1 MHALQMITMLT
12 PVTMKLDVAHNITTQ
27 VELTAPTSPTDIERL
42 RHHDHQPPNND
53 ATFSLPPTDQGK
65 DAWLCLFSCFLLE
78 AMIWGFPSCYGVFQ
92 EYYATSNEFS
102 GQSNI
107 AVVGA
112 CAMGIMY
119 MDITLWFVVLK
130 YFPRFRRW
138 ATPVGL
144 VVVCLALGLGSLST
158 SVTHLIITQGILYAL
173 GGGLAWTPILF
184 NIEEWWVRRRG
195 FAYGVAMA
203 GLGLSGAILPLIL
216 EWLLHSYGF
225 RTTLRVCAL
234 SFVVLN
240 FPIVFF
246 FKPRLPLSHA
256 SQSRGFDLSFW
267 TCPNYLILQSG
278 NVIQS
283 LGFFLPAIY
292 LPTFA
297 RSIGAGSIES
307 TVTVILV
314 NAAGF
319 VGCLCM
325 GVATDRYHVTSCLF
339 VSAMGSTIG
348 IFLLWGF
355 STSLVPLYLFCLI
368 YGAFA
373 GSQSSAWSAIVT
385 DTQKKR
391 RGADSGFAWACLSA
405 GKGVG
410 NLCSGPLSE
419 ALLHAGNWNAH
430 FAYGS
435 GYGALIAFTG
445 VTALLSGWGYAA
457 RRIGW
462 I

>member
-1 MHALQMITMLT
+1 MASTQSAQSDLT
-12 PVTMKLDVAHNITTQ
+12 LSPHNLAPSTLD
-27 VELTAPTSPTDIERL
+27 DIEL
-42 RHHDHQPPNND
+42 FQHTDND
-53 ATFSLPPTDQGK
+53 AYHNEAAFSLPPTDGGK
-65 DAWLCLFSCFLLE
+65 DAWLCLFGCFMLE

-92 EYYATSNEFS
+92 EYYATSDEFA
-102 GQSNI
+102 GQRNI

-119 MDITLWFVVLK
+119 MDITLWFAVLK
-130 YFPRFRRW
+130 YFPRFRRY
-138 ATPVGL
+138 ATPAGL

-158 SVTHLIITQGILYAL
+158 NVTHLIVTQGILYAL

-195 FAYGVAMA
+195 FAYGATMA

-216 EWLLHSYGF
+216 EWLLQSYGF

-234 SFVVLN
+234 SFVALN
-240 FPIVFF
+240 FPIIFF
-246 FKPRLPLSHA
+246 FKPRLPLSQT
-256 SQSRGFDLSFW
+256 SQSRSFDLSFW
-267 TCPNYLILQSG
+267 TCSNYLILQSG

-297 RSIGAGSIES
+297 RSIGAS
-307 TVTVILV
+307 TVQGTVTIILV
-314 NAAGF
+314 NAAAF
-319 VGCLCM
+319 VGSLCM
-325 GVATDRYHVTSCLF
+325 GLATDKYHVTNCLL
-339 VSAMGSTIG
+339 VSALGSAVG
-348 IFLLWGF
+348 SFLIWGF
-355 STSLVPLYLFCLI
+355 STSLAPLYIFCVI
-368 YGAFA
+368 YGA
-373 GSQSSAWSAIVT
+373 AIVA

-391 RGADSGFAWACLSA
+391 RGADSGFVWACLSA

-419 ALLHAGNWNAH
+419 ALMHAGNWSAG

>member
-1 MHALQMITMLT
+1 MTLLARAISLSSVLVLWCVNEYEVHSVLT
-12 PVTMKLDVAHNITTQ
+12 NMPQ
-27 VELTAPTSPTDIERL
+27 
-42 RHHDHQPPNND
+42 
-53 ATFSLPPTDQGK
+53 
-65 DAWLCLFSCFLLE
+65 
-78 AMIWGFPSCYGVFQ
+78 
-92 EYYATSNEFS
+92 
-102 GQSNI
+102 
-107 AVVGA
+107 
-112 CAMGIMY
+112 GIMY
-119 MDITLWFVVLK
+119 MDIAFWFAVLK
-130 YFPRFRRW
+130 YFPQFRTW

-144 VVVCLALGLGSLST
+144 VVVCLALGLGSFST
-158 SVTHLIITQGILYAL
+158 SVPHLIITQGIIYSI

-184 NIEEWWVRRRG
+184 YIEEWWVRRRG
-195 FAYGVAMA
+195 FAYGVTMA

-240 FPIVFF
+240 FPIIFF
-246 FKPRLPLSHA
+246 FKPRLPLSQT
-256 SQSRGFDLSFW
+256 SQSRSFDMSFW
-267 TCPNYLILQSG
+267 TCSNFLILQSG

-297 RSIGAGSIES
+297 RTLGANAIQS
-307 TVTVILV
+307 TVPIILV
-314 NAAGF
+314 NGAAF

-325 GVATDRYHVTSCLF
+325 GAATDKYHVVHCLL
-339 VSAMGSTIG
+339 VSALGSAIG
-348 IFLLWGF
+348 VFLLWGF
-355 STSLVPLYLFCLI
+355 ATSLAPLYVFCVI

-373 GSQSSAWSAIVT
+373 GCQSSAWSAIVR
-385 DTQKKR
+385 DTQVKR
-391 RGADSGFAWACLSA
+391 RGADSGMVWACLSA

-419 ALLHAGNWNAH
+419 ALLHAGNWSAG

-445 VTALLSGWGYAA
+445 VTALFSGWGYAA
-457 RRIGW
+457 KRIGW
-462 I
+462 L

>member
-1 MHALQMITMLT
+1 MSS
-12 PVTMKLDVAHNITTQ
+12 NSTTQ

-92 EYYATSNEFS
+92 EHYATSNEFS

-144 VVVCLALGLGSLST
+144 VIVCLALGLGSLST